1 MVNKPVKEVERLL
14 IDLVG
19 AFFAQAT
26 IKKICGDMG
35 IKPEDLSRPD
45 LPDLAD
51 RIEKSV
57 SYIKGKD
64 KAARLAEQIREI

>member
-1 MVNKPVKEVERLL
+1 MVNKLAREVDRVLTDL
-14 IDLVG
+14 IG

-26 IKKICGDMG
+26 LKKIFVDMG
-35 IKPEDLSRPD
+35 VDQEDLGRQD

-57 SYIKGKD
+57 SFIKGKD
-64 KAARLAEQIREI
+64 RAARLAEQIRDL